1 MSDKWLVLKASGG
14 GGLGDSIKSLLV
26 AAYYADL
33 TNRVLVV
40 DWRGSVYAE
49 EGVDVFS
56 YLFKLKNLK
65 TQQPL
70 PSSKDIYPDAWR
82 GRLDKSL
89 HEVYTQDGWDSWQ
102 RSKVI
107 ETYSFDLSK
116 TDYDQAVL
124 VMWEFDQVNA
134 LCQNQA
140 DLANPTDLYQ
150 AACKKYL
157 HFSDMFK
164 AKLSPILATFTE
176 PMLGVHIRATDEFNS
191 NKGTL
196 LPDTYL
202 NAVNNQLKSKPDL
215 GIFLATDNVSVQAWF
230 KQHFPNV
237 IITDKW
243 FAEAG
248 QPLHMN
254 EQCPDVLLNVS
265 DALLDIV
272 LLSH

>member
-89 HEVYTQDGWDSWQ
+89 HEVYTQDGWDSCK
-102 RSKVI
+102 S
-107 ETYSFDLSK
+107 
-116 TDYDQAVL
+116 VL
-124 VMWEFDQVNA
+124 
-134 LCQNQA
+134 
-140 DLANPTDLYQ
+140 
-150 AACKKYL
+150 
-157 HFSDMFK
+157 
-164 AKLSPILATFTE
+164 
-176 PMLGVHIRATDEFNS
+176 IR
-191 NKGTL
+191 
-196 LPDTYL
+196 
-202 NAVNNQLKSKPDL
+202 
-215 GIFLATDNVSVQAWF
+215 
-230 KQHFPNV
+230 
-237 IITDKW
+237 
-243 FAEAG
+243 
-248 QPLHMN
+248 
-254 EQCPDVLLNVS
+254 C
-265 DALLDIV
+265 
-272 LLSH
+272 